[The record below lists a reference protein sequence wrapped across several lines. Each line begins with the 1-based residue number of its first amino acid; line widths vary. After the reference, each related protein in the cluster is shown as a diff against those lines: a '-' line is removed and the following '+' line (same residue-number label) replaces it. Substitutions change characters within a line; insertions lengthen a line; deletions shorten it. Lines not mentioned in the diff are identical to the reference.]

1 MTSIYDPVECDLEA
15 FRNTYTMAPELW
27 GKFNL
32 DGLDKIDFT
41 KWNSVKLMNETG
53 NIFSEQIDKIP
64 TEFGGIYIYTINPGI
79 IPSCGSYIMYIGMAS
94 KSAHENLRNRVKSYQ
109 KEVGVNYTRER
120 LHRLFA
126 KWGPYVHVHYLP
138 IDEDKETIQ
147 ELETRLIA
155 TMIPPCNADIQAK
168 FVKRAVR
175 AFS

>member
-64 TEFGGIYIYTINPGI
+64 TEFG
-79 IPSCGSYIMYIGMAS
+79 
-94 KSAHENLRNRVKSYQ
+94 
-109 KEVGVNYTRER
+109 VNYTRER

-168 FVKRAVR
+168 SVKRAVR